1 MKGTSHSNKHKK
13 DRTRNDKGILLE
25 EVVAMLHDYEGV
37 KVERNAELPPKS
49 GDKSRKIEIDVL
61 LTSFVAGYPVRIAI
75 QCKNYEKRITR
86 EQIGAFKDS
95 LDDAGIPYQHGI
107 VVSVHGYQSGAI
119 KRAKELG
126 IRTRELKGLTKNR
139 LAAEIQEAFQF
150 FVYLLLVVTKLSV
163 TNEIQ
168 KDKYGGVLS
177 MAFFD
182 KNQIFRGLALD
193 LIVNQWR
200 QDNIPS
206 LLGEHNLE
214 LKVPSGWYQFS
225 ENKPAKV
232 FSIEATVVKLVA
244 HIIKLVGKTKTFSLV
259 DAETKRTEKIHIEA
273 DFKNS
278 TQTNYEVITQSFL
291 SEQELEQFF
300 SSNDKLKVIQRI
312 KLPRILFDAL
322 YHPFSKRAMGF
333 LKKRTEGLTLNQ
345 IKKLP
350 RISFEDLEGKVKNSV
365 YDETWQG
372 FPVLVEDESGELL
385 DLRILFEEGNYQKI
399 INLRPAFEKHP
410 TPEFAELL
418 NQTNREIG
426 RLILGFK

>member
-1 MKGTSHSNKHKK
+1 MKGTPHSDKHKK
-13 DRTRNDKGILLE
+13 DRTRNNKGILLE
-25 EVVAMLHDYEGV
+25 ELVAMLHDYEGV
-37 KVERNAELPPKS
+37 KVEKNVKLSPKS

-61 LTSFVAGYPVRIAI
+61 LTSYVAGYPIRIAI

-95 LDDAGIPYQHGI
+95 LDDAGMPYQHGI

-126 IRTRELKGLTKNR
+126 IRTRELKGLTKDR

-150 FVYLLLVVTKLSV
+150 FIYLLPVVTELSV
-163 TNEIQ
+163 INEIQ
-168 KDKYGGVLS
+168 KDKFGGVLS

-193 LIVNQWR
+193 LVVSQWR
-200 QDNIPS
+200 QDNISS
-206 LLGEHNLE
+206 LLGEYNLK
-214 LKVPSGWYQFS
+214 LKVPSGWYQLS
-225 ENKPAKV
+225 KNKPAKV
-232 FSIEATVVKLVA
+232 FSIEATVKIVA
-244 HIIKLVGKTKTFSLV
+244 YLIKLVGKAKTFSLV

-278 TQTNYEVITQSFL
+278 TQTNYEIITQYFV
-291 SEQELEQFF
+291 SEQELQEFF
-300 SSNDKLKVIQRI
+300 DSNDKFKIIQRI
-312 KLPRILFDAL
+312 KLPRILFDAF
-322 YHPFSKRAMGF
+322 YHPFSKRAMDF

-350 RISFEDLEGKVKNSV
+350 RISFEDLEGKVENSV

-372 FPVLVEDESGELL
+372 FPVLVEDNNGELL
-385 DLRILFEEGNYQKI
+385 DLRLLFEERNYQKI
-399 INLRPAFEKHP
+399 ISIRHTFEKHP
-410 TPEFAELL
+410 MPEFAELL
-418 NQTNREIG
+418 KQTNKEIG